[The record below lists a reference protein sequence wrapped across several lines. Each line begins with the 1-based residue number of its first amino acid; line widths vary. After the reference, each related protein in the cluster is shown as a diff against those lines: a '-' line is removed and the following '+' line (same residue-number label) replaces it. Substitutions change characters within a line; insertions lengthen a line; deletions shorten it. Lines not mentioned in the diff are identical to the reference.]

1 MDKNQEV
8 LVRLLESIQSEI
20 DYFEKYFESHPDDR
34 FTELWM
40 AVSNGLS
47 NLYEEKMIAL
57 AKLNNEPTYV
67 HWDLV
72 D

>member
-1 MDKNQEV
+1 MDKNQEA
-8 LVRLLESIQSEI
+8 LVRLLESIQFEI
-20 DYFEKYFESHPDDR
+20 DYFEKYFKDHPEDR

-57 AKLNNEPTYV
+57 AKLENQ
-67 HWDLV
+67 D
-72 D
+72 

>member
-8 LVRLLESIQSEI
+8 LVRLLESIQFEI
-20 DYFEKYFESHPDDR
+20 DYFEKYFEEHPDDR

-57 AKLNNEPTYV
+57 AKLENQ
-67 HWDLV
+67 D
-72 D
+72 